1 MKPEEIY
8 DAWKARKKEIDASP
22 GFSERVMNQIHRYE
36 EQRSTRLFSRESLTA
51 LLSYRFAKPA
61 LIVGGLALGI
71 CRILFVIR
79 FSLG

>member
-8 DAWKARKKEIDASP
+8 DAWKTQKKEIDTSP

-36 EQRSTRLFSRESLTA
+36 EQRSTRLFSRENLTA

-61 LIVGGLALGI
+61 LIAGGLTIGI
-71 CRILFVIR
+71 CRILFVLR

>member
-8 DAWKARKKEIDASP
+8 NAWKIKKKEIDVSP
-22 GFSERVMNQIHRYE
+22 GFGERVMNQIHRHE
-36 EQRSTRLFSRESLTA
+36 EQRNTSLFSRENLTA

-61 LIVGGLALGI
+61 LIAGGLAIGI
-71 CRILFVIR
+71 CRIIFVIR